1 MRPLDQ
7 VIEKH
12 PLPTWRPLGW
22 AIMAFLT
29 ALAVWAWT
37 AELDTVAM
45 AMGEVKPQGEVKI
58 IQHLEGGIV
67 EAIEVGIGEEVQ
79 AGQPLIKLDVDS
91 SFTNKEE
98 LLVRLDGLILKKI
111 RLEAE
116 INDTELVFPSDL
128 AERRPGMARAEAQTH
143 ESRLESLVRE
153 LQVLARQ
160 EEQRQLEIDE
170 LTVERRMTDKDL
182 ALAQERWDTTKP
194 LIDKKLVTRME
205 GLELEAQV
213 QTLDGKREILA
224 ASLPRAKSA
233 LQEVKEKRE
242 AAQQNFRSEAANA
255 LADTQLEIA
264 RTVELVNRAEQEAGR
279 LAIVSPIDGVVKS
292 LYVNTIG
299 GVVRPGE
306 PILEI
311 VPLRDNLVVEARLNP
326 IDIGYV
332 KRGMPAS
339 VKMMTYDFIR
349 YGALDGTV
357 INVGADIETDETTGE
372 QYFAIIIETDKGYL
386 EKEGTRYDIFAGMQT
401 QVDIHLGT
409 KTVIDFL
416 IQPVLKMRLEA
427 FRER

>member
-1 MRPLDQ
+1 MRPLDA
-7 VIEKH
+7 VIANN
-12 PLPTWRPLGW
+12 PLPTWRPLAW
-22 AIMAFLT
+22 AIMAALT

-37 AELDTVAM
+37 AELDTVAL
-45 AMGEVKPQGEVKI
+45 AMGEVKPQGEVKV

-67 EAIEVGIGEEVQ
+67 EAIEVGIGEEVR
-79 AGQPLIKLDVDS
+79 AGQPLIQLDVDS
-91 SFTNKEE
+91 SLTNKEE
-98 LLVRLDGLILKKI
+98 LLVRLDGLVLKKA

-116 INDTELVFPSDL
+116 IKDTELVFPEDL
-128 AERRPGMARAEAQTH
+128 AKRRPGMARAEMQTH
-143 ESRLESLVRE
+143 ESRLESLARE

-182 ALAQERWDTTKP
+182 ALATERWETAKP

-205 GLELEAQV
+205 GLEIEAQV

-224 ASLPRAKSA
+224 ASLPRAKAA
-233 LQEVKEKRE
+233 LQEVKEKRD

-292 LYVNTIG
+292 LHVNTIG

-311 VPLRDNLVVEARLNP
+311 VPLRDNLVVEARLKP

-332 KRGMPAS
+332 KRGMPAT

-349 YGALDGTV
+349 YGSLDGKV
-357 INVGADIETDETTGE
+357 INVGADIETDEATGE
-372 QYFAIIIETDKGYL
+372 QYFPIIIETDKGYL
-386 EKEGTRYDIFAGMQT
+386 EKEGARYEIFAGMQA

-409 KTVIDFL
+409 KTVMDFL

>member
-1 MRPLDQ
+1 MRPLDR
-7 VIEKH
+7 VIENN
-12 PLPTWRPLGW
+12 PLPTWRPLAWG
-22 AIMAFLT
+22 IMILLT
-29 ALAVWAWT
+29 TVAVWAWT

-45 AMGEVKPQGEVKI
+45 AMGEVKPQGEVKV

-67 EAIEVGIGEEVQ
+67 EAIDVAIGDEVQ
-79 AGQPLIKLDVDS
+79 IGQTLIQLDVDS
-91 SFTNKEE
+91 SVTNKQE
-98 LLVRLDGLILKKI
+98 LLVRLDGLKLKKA

-116 INDTELVFPSDL
+116 IEDKKLEFPPDI
-128 AERRPGMARAEAQTH
+128 AERRPGMAQAEMQTH
-143 ESRLESLVRE
+143 ESRLESLSRE

-182 ALAQERWDTTKP
+182 ALAQERWDTAKP

-213 QTLDGKREILA
+213 QTLDGKKEILA
-224 ASLPRAKSA
+224 ASLPRAKAA

-279 LAIVSPIDGVVKS
+279 LAIVSPIDGIIKS
-292 LYVNTIG
+292 LFVNTVG

-306 PILEI
+306 PIMEI
-311 VPLRDNLVVEARLNP
+311 VPLRGNLVVEARLKP

-332 KRGMPAS
+332 KRGMPAT

-349 YGALDGTV
+349 YGSLEGKV
-357 INVGADIETDETTGE
+357 ITVGADIETDQTTGE
-372 QYFAIIIETDKGYL
+372 QYFPIIVETDKGYL

-409 KTVIDFL
+409 KTVLDFL
-416 IQPVLKMRLEA
+416 IQPVLKMRQEA